1 MQSTIVQQQQ
11 QSPFYGHCTGQ
22 PALAGTSSQQLEDFL
37 VQSFTARN
45 SPKPYFFWFMAG
57 LRKFAAGYSA
67 SCKST

>member
-1 MQSTIVQQQQ
+1 MQSTVVQQQQ

-45 SPKPYFFWFMAG
+45 SPKPYFFLVYGWIEKICSWLF
-57 LRKFAAGYSA
+57 S
-67 SCKST
+67 